1 MVSYK
6 ESAEKNLSQRQV
18 LEVMKSGIPES
29 IVRNKKVLVLT
40 PDATRTCP
48 LPLLVRS
55 LHSVL
60 QPLAKT
66 VDYMVALGSHSLLGK
81 EAILELYGIERTDLR
96 GDFQDSR
103 FLNHRWDLSDTLTEV
118 GRFSESEIGELTGG
132 LFGEE
137 VAVSINRAVF
147 DYDLLLILG
156 PVFPH
161 EVVGFS
167 GGSKYLFPGI
177 SGGEFLHFFHW
188 LAAVVGNWNTI
199 GIKDTAVR
207 RLLTRAAGMVGVPKW
222 CVSVVVT
229 PENTLA
235 GIYAGELHEAWAA
248 AADLSNRLHV
258 VYTDRPFLTVLG
270 KAPDMY
276 DEVWVAGKVMYKLEP
291 IVADGGRLIIY
302 GPHIK
307 EISRTWGSY
316 LERTGYHVRDYYL
329 KQMAKFAEVPRAA
342 LAHSVLVKGLGTY
355 ENGIEKARIE
365 VVLATSIPESLCHK
379 INLGYLD
386 PDSIHLDDY
395 RDREREGVLFV
406 DHAGETLHRVRGSP
420 VRGGAQSGSA

>member
-1 MVSYK
+1 MVSYQENK
-6 ESAEKNLSQRQV
+6 NGNLSEQSV
-18 LEVMKSGIPES
+18 LEVMKDGIPES
-29 IVRNKKVLVLT
+29 MVRDKRVLVLT

-60 QPLAKT
+60 KPLARQ
-66 VDYMVALGSHSLLGK
+66 VDYMIALGSHSLLEEG
-81 EAILELYGIERTDLR
+81 EILKLYGLSQGDLR
-96 GDFQDSR
+96 GDFAGSQ
-103 FLNHRWDLSDTLTEV
+103 FMNHRWDLATTLTEV
-118 GRFSESEIGELTGG
+118 GQFTASEISDLTGG

-137 VAVSINRAVF
+137 VSVGINRAAF

-177 SGGEFLHFFHW
+177 SGGDFLHFFHW

-207 RLLTRAAGMVGVPKW
+207 RLLTRAVDMVDVPKW

-235 GIYAGELHEAWAA
+235 GIYAGDLQEAWSK
-248 AADLSNRLHV
+248 AADMSNQIHV
-258 VYTDRPFLTVLG
+258 VYKDRAYHTVLG
-270 KAPDMY
+270 VASEMY
-276 DEVWVAGKVMYKLEP
+276 DEIWVAGKVMYKLEP
-291 IVADGGRLIIY
+291 VVADGGKLIIY
-302 GPHIK
+302 GPQVK

-316 LERTGYHVRDYYL
+316 LEDTGYHVRDYYL
-329 KQMAKFAEVPRAA
+329 ENMEKFADIPRAV
-342 LAHSVLVKGLGTY
+342 LAHSVLVRGLGTC
-355 ENGIEKARIE
+355 EDSCEEPRID
-365 VVLATSIPESLCHK
+365 VVLATAIPEDLCRRL
-379 INLGYLD
+379 NLGYMD
-386 PDSIHLDDY
+386 PDSIDLDDY
-395 RDREREGVLFV
+395 RNREDEGVLFV
-406 DHAGETLHRVRGSP
+406 DHAGETLHRVKGDKA
-420 VRGGAQSGSA
+420 GDGA

>member
-6 ESAEKNLSQRQV
+6 ESTIKNLSEPEILKV
-18 LEVMKSGIPES
+18 LKSGIPES
-29 IVRNKKVLVLT
+29 IVRDKRVLVLT

-48 LPLLVRS
+48 LPLLIRS

-60 QPLAKT
+60 HPLAKQ
-66 VDYMVALGSHSLLGK
+66 VDYMVALGSHSLLA
-81 EAILELYGIERTDLR
+81 EEDRQDR
-96 GDFQDSR
+96 HSDFQNSR
-103 FLNHRWDLSDTLTEV
+103 FLNHRWDLEDTLTEV
-118 GRFSESEIGELTGG
+118 GRFSASEISELTGG
-132 LFGEE
+132 LFGEA
-137 VAVSINRAVF
+137 VSVSINRAIF

-177 SGGEFLHFFHW
+177 SGGDFLHFFHW

-207 RLLTRAAGMVGVPKW
+207 RLLTRATSMVHVPKW

-229 PENTLA
+229 LENTLA
-235 GIYAGELHEAWAA
+235 GIYAGELQEAWTR
-248 AADLSNRLHV
+248 AADLSSQVHV
-258 VYTDRPFLTVLG
+258 VYKDRGFPTVLG
-270 KAPDMY
+270 IAPEMY
-276 DEVWVAGKVMYKLEP
+276 DEIWVAGKVMYKLEP

-302 GPHIK
+302 GPHVK

-316 LERTGYHVRDYYL
+316 LAQTGYHVRDFYL
-329 KQMAKFAEVPRAA
+329 KQMDQFADVPRAV
-342 LAHSVLVKGLGTY
+342 LAHSVLVKGLGTF
-355 ENGIEKARIE
+355 EQGIEKPRIE
-365 VVLATSIPESLCHK
+365 VVLATSIPEDHCRR

-386 PDSIHLDDY
+386 PDAIDPDDY
-395 RDREREGVLFV
+395 RNREQEGVLVV
-406 DHAGETLHRVRGSP
+406 DHAGETLHRVKSSKP
-420 VRGGAQSGSA
+420 QGGL